1 MVVFLIVHIPTVISS
16 TERIHCRRS
25 ARFSSSGRDVQ
36 LVCVRFFPL
45 ATWRSTGAR
54 FAELGE
60 VDLLIRS
67 GGEKRLSNF
76 LLLPLAYSELYFTD
90 TLWPDFNE
98 ESFDEA
104 LAAFAQRKRNFG
116 VRNYQPAPPA
126 AKANGRNGRVL

>member
-1 MVVFLIVHIPTVISS
+1 MF
-16 TERIHCRRS
+16 
-25 ARFSSSGRDVQ
+25 
-36 LVCVRFFPL
+36 L
-45 ATWRSTGAR
+45 ATWRSTGAS

-90 TLWPDFNE
+90 TLWPDFDE
-98 ESFDEA
+98 ESFDDA

-116 VRNYQPAPPA
+116 VRNYQPSPPTA
-126 AKANGRNGRVL
+126 NANGRNSHIP